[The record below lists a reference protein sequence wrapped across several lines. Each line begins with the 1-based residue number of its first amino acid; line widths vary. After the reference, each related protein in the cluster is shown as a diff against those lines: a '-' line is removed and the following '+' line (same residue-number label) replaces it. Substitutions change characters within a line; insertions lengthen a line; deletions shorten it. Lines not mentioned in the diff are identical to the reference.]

1 MSPHLTTLF
10 VLALALSMDS
20 FAAAMSKGAAARPR
34 PGTGGA
40 LRIGAAFGVA
50 QALMPLLGWALGLAF
65 ALALREVDHWVAFIV
80 LGVLGGRMIRQGLA
94 NQDENVP
101 APLSAGWPLFGAA
114 IATSID
120 AAAAGVT
127 LAFLKQPILFACA
140 VIGTVTLLISVAGVF
155 LGAVAGSLIG
165 RRAEILGGLVLIAL
179 GTKILVE
186 HLWFNG

>member
-1 MSPHLTTLF
+1 MSPQLTTLLL
-10 VLALALSMDS
+10 LALALSMDS
-20 FAAAMSKGAAARPR
+20 FAAAMSKGAAARPW
-34 PGTGGA
+34 PSTGGA
-40 LRIGAAFGVA
+40 LLIGAAFGGA
-50 QALMPLLGWALGLAF
+50 QAVMPMVGWALGLAF
-65 ALALREVDHWVAFIV
+65 ALFLREIDHWVAFVV
-80 LGVLGGRMIRQGLA
+80 LGILGARMIRQGLA
-94 NQDENVP
+94 KEDDTVP
-101 APLSAGWPLFGAA
+101 VPLATGSPLFGAA

-140 VIGTVTLLISVAGVF
+140 IIGTVTLLISVAGVF